1 MWENTPKENT
11 VSFINKLE
19 MVGFE
24 EEVRKQ
30 MRNARIFDPEKFI
43 SGFSASALQ
52 CMK

>member
-1 MWENTPKENT
+1 MWENTSKENT
-11 VSFINKLE
+11 VSFINNIE
-19 MVGFE
+19 IVGFE

-30 MRNARIFDPEKFI
+30 MRNVRVFDPEIFI